1 MRGCAALLAISLPAR
16 RNALVRDTFRIVLS
30 VLTALTDR
38 RAGLN
43 SMRLLFSLL
52 IGLQHK

>member
-16 RNALVRDTFRIVLS
+16 RNARVRDTFRIVLS